1 MLRFGWITRLLRGER
16 RTRNEPV
23 ADDRRRKKIGLRE
36 SQELLHTAAKDL
48 DQTVR
53 IRRSDFLKFSAND
66 VQQTTI
72 FSTFQEICEYHL
84 QQGEYRLCRHRL
96 HEAANTG
103 MARCEEK
110 LCPVMLGKIALKGA
124 A

>member
-1 MLRFGWITRLLRGER
+1 MKEADQRLHETLDRLER
-16 RTRNEPV
+16 
-23 ADDRRRKKIGLRE
+23 
-36 SQELLHTAAKDL
+36 
-48 DQTVR
+48 TVR
-53 IRRSDFLKFSAND
+53 MNRYDLKRIVDVAND